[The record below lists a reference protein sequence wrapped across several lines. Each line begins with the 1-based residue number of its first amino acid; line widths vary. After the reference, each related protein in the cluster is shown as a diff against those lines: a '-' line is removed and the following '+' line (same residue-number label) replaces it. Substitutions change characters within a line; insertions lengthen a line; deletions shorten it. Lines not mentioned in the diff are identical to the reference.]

1 MLLAQIEGTNVN
13 SNNSKRHATKDR
25 PSKNQP
31 FDIT

>member
-1 MLLAQIEGTNVN
+1 MVLAQIEGTNAN

-31 FDIT
+31 FDII